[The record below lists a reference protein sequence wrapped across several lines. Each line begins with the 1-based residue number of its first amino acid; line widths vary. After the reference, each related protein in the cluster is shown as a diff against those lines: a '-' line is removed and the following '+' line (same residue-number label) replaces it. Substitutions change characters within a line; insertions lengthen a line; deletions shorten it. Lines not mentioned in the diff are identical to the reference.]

1 MHLWSRLILCLTQ
14 KQSVR
19 ATFCNEY
26 VDTYISGMPEIG
38 YSPTTG
44 ATLTYFEKLKQQPE
58 SIIRQA

>member
-1 MHLWSRLILCLTQ
+1 MQ

-26 VDTYISGMPEIG
+26 VDTYISGKPEIG

-58 SIIRQA
+58 SIILQVS